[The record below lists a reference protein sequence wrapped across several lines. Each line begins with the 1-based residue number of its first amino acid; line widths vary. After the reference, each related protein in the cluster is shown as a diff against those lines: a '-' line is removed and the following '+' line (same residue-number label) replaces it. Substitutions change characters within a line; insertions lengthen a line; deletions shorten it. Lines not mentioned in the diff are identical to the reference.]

1 MTVTRVSLPLLLE
14 DGSRLDWPDG
24 RYEPKVGVARDR
36 ARIRHSIA
44 EAPSLQWAVS
54 EGLAKWA
61 VEIRCP
67 KTLLSRLTLS
77 AEPQHIVTWRRDE
90 LDGVSWIIPGLVAVR
105 EFDLPA
111 QELDPFWHD
120 VILRVPP
127 GWWLAQGT
135 KRKVNTLAQSL
146 LRFVRDEKLDDGRMH
161 VQSESGTGQLRFV
174 AHIAPDI
181 WPEAETSR
189 NLQIAALI
197 GACGHLPAIFG
208 NGDEEEDEVAREIRD
223 LLEMAEVPV
232 WTEEGYDPALAA
244 TVIER
249 FYRTPDSGGREG

>member
-1 MTVTRVSLPLLLE
+1 MTHVSLPLLLE
-14 DGSRLDWPDG
+14 DGSRLDWPDA
-24 RYEPKVGVARDR
+24 RYEPKVRVALDR

-44 EAPSLQWAVS
+44 GAPSLERAVN

-67 KTLLSRLTLS
+67 KTLLSRLTLA
-77 AEPQHIVTWRRDE
+77 AEPQHTVTWRRDE
-90 LDGVSWIIPGLVAVR
+90 LDGVSWIIPGLLAVR
-105 EFDLPA
+105 EFDLLA
-111 QELDPFWHD
+111 QELDPFWQD
-120 VILRVPP
+120 VALRVHP
-127 GWWLAQGT
+127 GWWLARGT

-161 VQSESGTGQLRFV
+161 VQPESGTGQLRFA

-181 WPEAETSR
+181 WPETQTSR
-189 NLQIAALI
+189 TLQVAALI
-197 GACGHLPAIFG
+197 GACGHLPTIFG
-208 NGDEEEDEVAREIRD
+208 NGGEEEYDVAGEIRD
-223 LLEMAEVPV
+223 LLEMAKVPV

-249 FYRTPDSGGREG
+249 FYRTPESGGQEG